1 MSTPTTKTPRVNKTK
16 QPDPVLSDSNL
27 TDTGNAECLI
37 ALYGDQLRHCRHT
50 KQWLYWD
57 SIRWR
62 PDADPIANR
71 CVINIARQRAIAAPW
86 HDKPE
91 AAFRWA
97 KQSENANK
105 VESTLRI
112 AKNLEPITTV
122 IEDYDTDP
130 MLLACKNVYI
140 NLTSGQSMQPDPTL
154 HITKQ
159 AGCKYDPTAI
169 CPRWLQFL
177 QEVFVD
183 HDLIQ
188 YIQRCVGY
196 LLTGDM
202 REQKIWFCHG
212 SGANGKTIFYKTIT
226 AMLGEYAQ
234 IADFAT
240 FDADRRNDKTND
252 LAALRGARF
261 IAISEINEN
270 KSLDEARVKSI
281 TGLDE
286 IRCRFLHSNEFV
298 YKPTFKIWIMLN
310 HLPRIRGTD
319 NGIWR
324 RIQIIPFTQTFG
336 ESEQDGTLLASL
348 HNELSGILN
357 WALEGLRLWRDQ
369 GLKNPPQSIVDAT
382 AIYRKDSD
390 LFSQFLEEECHTDDP
405 QSEVFQEDLLKAYN
419 VWLQARGMRYTTNH
433 TQLGIYIRDHGF
445 KSDRK
450 TNALGRKLTMYFG
463 IQLIQPIP

>member
-1 MSTPTTKTPRVNKTK
+1 MSNSVKTPRVNKIK
-16 QPDPVLSDSNL
+16 QPDPVLFESNL

-37 ALYGDQLRHCRHT
+37 AFHGDQLRHCRHT
-50 KQWLYWD
+50 KQWMHWD
-57 SIRWR
+57 GVRWR

-71 CVINIARQRAIAAPW
+71 FVINIARQRAIAAPW

-91 AAFRWA
+91 AALRWA
-97 KQSENANK
+97 KQSENASK

-159 AGCKYDPTAI
+159 AGCKYDPTAT

-177 QEVFVD
+177 QEVFVE
-183 HDLIQ
+183 HEVIQ

-212 SGANGKTIFYKTIT
+212 SGANGKTIFYKTII

-234 IADFAT
+234 IADFVT
-240 FDADRRNDKTND
+240 FDADRRSDKTND

-270 KSLDEARVKSI
+270 KSLDEARIKSV

-324 RIQIIPFTQTFG
+324 RIQVIPFTQTFEG
-336 ESEQDGTLLASL
+336 AQDDKTLLETLQGS
-348 HNELSGILN
+348 ELSGILN
-357 WALEGLRLWRDQ
+357 WALEGLREWRSQ
-369 GLKNPPQSIVDAT
+369 GLNPPQSIVAIT
-382 AIYRKDSD
+382 AVYRGDSD
-390 LFSQFLEEECHTDDP
+390 LLGQFLDEECLTDDP
-405 QSEVFQEDLLKAYN
+405 TGYTLTVDFYQAYT
-419 VWLQARGMRYTTNH
+419 VWLSNRGERFPPKKNAIDREMTMRGYQRCDKYLPTKKRAYQGVILITP
-433 TQLGIYIRDHGF
+433 LGG
-445 KSDRK
+445 
-450 TNALGRKLTMYFG
+450 L
-463 IQLIQPIP
+463 P